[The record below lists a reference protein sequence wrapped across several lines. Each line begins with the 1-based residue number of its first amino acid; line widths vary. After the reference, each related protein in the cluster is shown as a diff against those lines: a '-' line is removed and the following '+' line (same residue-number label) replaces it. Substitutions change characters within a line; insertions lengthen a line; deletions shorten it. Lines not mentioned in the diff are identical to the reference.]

1 MIEIE
6 RKFLVVSDAYK
17 SEAFRTTKI
26 IQGFLNTDPERTVR
40 VRLQGENGVLT
51 IKGKSSSDGL
61 IRFEWETEISKTDA
75 EHLLKLCEPG
85 IIDKIRYEIKVE
97 NHIFEVDEF
106 FEDNQGLVIA
116 ELELNSVDETFK
128 RPNWLGEEIT
138 GNAKY
143 YNAQLS
149 KTPYKSWKP

>member
-85 IIDKIRYEIKVE
+85 IINKIRYEIKVE